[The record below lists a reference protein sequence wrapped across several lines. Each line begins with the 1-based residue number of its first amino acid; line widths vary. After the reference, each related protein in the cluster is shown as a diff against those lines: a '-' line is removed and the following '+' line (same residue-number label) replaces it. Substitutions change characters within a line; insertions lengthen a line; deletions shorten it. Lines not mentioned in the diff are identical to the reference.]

1 MTTEEKAKAY
11 ADKKIKSTYGIS
23 SKAFR
28 EAGCRLE
35 YEDVVQAYEDG
46 ATEALASQ
54 WVSVEERLP
63 EYNATCLIRGKD
75 DDRHWWMH
83 FAWFDGENFYDAQT
97 DRLYRPLYWFPIPP
111 LKGGSDTFNE
121 TDK

>member
-63 EYNATCLIRGKD
+63 EEGQEVLLYDVNSIRHYVIGWRRKKGDNKSMWALSNGFVEDKD
-75 DDRHWWMH
+75 ITHW
-83 FAWFDGENFYDAQT
+83 
-97 DRLYRPLYWFPIPP
+97 LPIPP
-111 LKGGSDTFNE
+111 LKGGDA
-121 TDK
+121 

>member
-1 MTTEEKAKAY
+1 MTSEEKAKAY

-54 WVSVEERLP
+54 WKDPKLELP
-63 EYNATCLIRGKD
+63 EV
-75 DDRHWWMH
+75 
-83 FAWFDGENFYDAQT
+83 DAQVVGHSPNGRYDVLT
-97 DRLYRPLYWFPIPP
+97 FHDGVFIDELGQAHCVDCYLPIPP
-111 LKGGSDTFNE
+111 LKGGE
-121 TDK
+121 YGM